1 MNEAN
6 PRPNNEGVEENN
18 RNSTGRWLAFGMPLG
33 VGVGAAMGAA
43 THNMAV
49 WVAFGTAIGVCFG
62 LFVSQIKST

>member
-6 PRPNNEGVEENN
+6 PGPNSKRAETTK
-18 RNSTGRWLAFGMPLG
+18 RNSTGRWLAFGPPLG
-33 VGVGAAMGAA
+33 VGVGAAMGSA

-62 LFVSQIKST
+62 LCLSHINSS